1 MEEILKKYGIVP
13 NNLKLYEISLSHS
26 SYTNEHKDKK
36 NYERLEFLGDAV
48 LELAVSDYLYKN
60 YEQDEGDMTKM
71 RANYVCENANFEY
84 MNKIGL
90 IKYIKVGNGEAS
102 DIKKAIV
109 ADIFEAFTGAI
120 YLDQGFTKAKEFIL
134 DIVTPYINSK
144 TYFFNDYKSILQEAV
159 QTDRRSLVYELIKV
173 DGPDHDKRFTIVV
186 KIDNVIYGKGVASS
200 KKEACQ
206 LAAKD
211 TLEKLA
217 KKDYE

>member
-1 MEEILKKYGIVP
+1 MEEILQKYGIVP
-13 NNLKLYEISLSHS
+13 NNRKLYEIALSHS
-26 SYTNEHKDKK
+26 SYANEHKDKK

-48 LELAVSDYLYKN
+48 LELVISEYLYKN

-90 IKYIKVGNGEAS
+90 IKYIKVGHGEIKN
-102 DIKKAIV
+102 IKKTII
-109 ADIFEAFTGAI
+109 ADIFEAFIGAI
-120 YLDQGFTKAKEFIL
+120 YLDQGFSKAQEFIL
-134 DIVTPYINSK
+134 SIVMPYIDNR

-159 QTDRRSLVYELIKV
+159 QTDKRSLVYELV
-173 DGPDHDKRFTIVV
+173 DESGPDHDKKFTIAVR
-186 KIDNVIYGKGVASS
+186 IDNVIYGKGIAGS

-206 LAAKD
+206 LAARN

-217 KKDYE
+217 KNNYE

>member
-1 MEEILKKYGIVP
+1 MEEILKKYGIIP
-13 NNLKLYEISLSHS
+13 NDIKLYEVSLSHS
-26 SYTNEHKDKK
+26 SYTNEHKNKK

-48 LELAVSDYLYKN
+48 LELVVSDYLYKN
-60 YEQDEGDMTKM
+60 YEQDEGDMTKT

-90 IKYIKVGNGEAS
+90 VKYIRVGNGEIK

-109 ADIFEAFTGAI
+109 ADIFEAFIGAI
-120 YLDQGFTKAKEFIL
+120 YLDQGFDKVKEFIL
-134 DIVTPYINSK
+134 SIVMPYIDNK
-144 TYFFNDYKSILQEAV
+144 TYFCNDYKSILQEAV
-159 QTDRRSLVYELIKV
+159 QTDRRSLLYELI
-173 DGPDHDKRFTIVV
+173 DESGPDHDKKFTIAVR
-186 KIDNVIYGKGVASS
+186 IDDVIYGKGTASS

-217 KKDYE
+217 KNDYE